1 MCGTHLMKINR
12 LNLIICLLYC
22 IVTWTACDKTFENPL
37 AVQEDVYPHQPQ
49 QLKAQV
55 GDRLIMLSWVQSGK
69 VPIDHFI
76 IYRRDSLN
84 TSFAKTD
91 TTSDLSYTD
100 NTVQNQIIYLYRISA
115 VSSNSYE
122 GPPSDI
128 ISTKAATFSISI
140 NNGKKATNS
149 ESVTLSIIAPARTQ
163 YIRLSND
170 SPYGSQE
177 WLPYNASRAW
187 QLSRGDGEK
196 RVYIMF
202 RDAEGNDSIGPI
214 YDEIQLDTKASIA
227 TFEVEGLTSSNRE
240 GDTLHFIIDSGEL
253 YGKASV
259 DIGSLASKKPLFD
272 DGSNGDRT
280 EEDGRYELQYIIPS
294 QTKVDNAVL
303 SAYFEDQLGNLA
315 ESVTL
320 DPMLTIMKSPTPV
333 KLFSPEKSPKSL
345 DILSLSWTINQD
357 ADFLNYRIYRD
368 TNEFVDSTSALIR
381 IITTQTQT
389 TAVDSF
395 LQENSD
401 YFYRIY
407 VTNSQGLSSGSNIE
421 GIHIGYYEPPTPLLL
436 YPPLLSN
443 NGIIALSWQQ
453 CEELNFNAYRLYRSE
468 LPQVGNEGY
477 PIFVSQN
484 RSQNYHQD
492 EETESNTVYY
502 YRLFIYND
510 KGLSAGSNTVSVST
524 PEPQPPHAVQL
535 ANPSATSAGTLQ
547 ISWTQSRERDFDSY
561 RLYRSVTSTISPS
574 QAPVAILN
582 TSETTSYLDVALESD
597 KTYYYQL
604 YVFNLQGLSTGS
616 NVVSGKTLP

>member
-1 MCGTHLMKINR
+1 MKSNR
-12 LNLIICLLYC
+12 LNLLICLLYC
-22 IVTWTACDKTFENPL
+22 LVTWTACEKTFENPL

-49 QLKAQV
+49 QLKAQI
-55 GDRLIMLSWVQSGK
+55 GDRLVALSWVQSGK

-76 IYRRDSLN
+76 IYRHDSLN
-84 TSFAKTD
+84 TTFSKID
-91 TTSDLSYTD
+91 TTSDLFYTD
-100 NTVQNQIIYLYRISA
+100 NTVQNQIFYLYRISA
-115 VSSNSYE
+115 VSSNGYE

-140 NNGKKATNS
+140 NNGEKATNNA
-149 ESVTLSIIAPARTQ
+149 SVTLSIIAPAGTQ

-177 WLPYNASRAW
+177 WLPYNTSRAW

-196 RVYIMF
+196 RVYVTF

-227 TFEVEGLTSSNRE
+227 AFEVEGLTSSNKA
-240 GDTLHFIIDSGEL
+240 GDTLHFTIDSGEL
-253 YGKASV
+253 YGEASI

-294 QTKVDNAVL
+294 QTKTHNTVL

-320 DPMLTIMKSPTPV
+320 DSMLTIMKSPAPV
-333 KLFSPEKSPKSL
+333 QLFTPEKSPKSL
-345 DILSLSWTINQD
+345 DILSLSWTTNQD
-357 ADFLNYRIYRD
+357 TDFLNYRIYRD
-368 TNEFVDSTSALIR
+368 TQEFVDSTATLIQ
-381 IITTQTQT
+381 IITTQTRT

-407 VTNSQGLSSGSNIE
+407 VTNTQGLSSGSNIE

-436 YPPLLSN
+436 YQPLLSD

-468 LPQVGNEGY
+468 SPQVGNEGY
-477 PIFVSQN
+477 PVFVSQN

-510 KGLSAGSNTVSVST
+510 KGLSAGSNTVSVIT

-535 ANPSATSAGTLQ
+535 ANPGATSAGTLQ
-547 ISWTQSRERDFDSY
+547 ISWARSRETDFDSY
-561 RLYRSVTSTISPS
+561 RLYRSVTATISTS
-574 QAPVAILN
+574 QAPIAIIN
-582 TSETTSYLDVALESD
+582 NSETTTHSDMALEND
-597 KTYYYQL
+597 KTYYYQI
-604 YVFNLQGLSTGS
+604 YVFNRQGLSTGS